1 MARIAFLALTY
12 ATLSLLVLTPFN
24 AANAALAPSSAPEE
38 YAAGLAVTGLAAG
51 AAPAAAAFPICPRT
65 GARPVKPTVPPIRC
79 LSAAQYT
86 CCSSCEDFV
95 ISLQQVGHIFASAER
110 GERDGAAAGCS
121 AGLVPQLADSTLT
134 PSCLSPI
141 SSSPGR
147 FPQNA
152 VNATALLLAVA
163 PSLNAVNA
171 TALLLAVAPS
181 LVLQL
186 ADSTLGSDYQS
197 CDVTGP
203 YTEGQFILEQ
213 FICGITCNPDSG
225 LYFALLPKP
234 TVSVCKNV
242 SQQFYGA
249 VKDVTFPGF
258 PGTLGSFV
266 NSPDTF
272 TRQLFQGFA
281 TAVGIK
287 DLQVNFVDPLLKACW
302 NMTGRPLPAAAGCC
316 DPFILPAT
324 CPRNLLDTTA
334 HPEYL
339 KVLNRTVP
347 DFCSNQTNAA
357 APPSASSPPAP
368 GESPA
373 GSSPPAPEESPANS
387 SPPAPEESPANS
399 SPPAPEES
407 PAASSPPAP
416 GSPASGTASGNPSAA
431 GTGNSSPPPPPGK
444 AAGSAGFFGPGSMLT
459 VLVAGVLALLV

>member
-95 ISLQQVGHIFASAER
+95 ISLQQ
-110 GERDGAAAGCS
+110 
-121 AGLVPQLADSTLT
+121 
-134 PSCLSPI
+134 
-141 SSSPGR
+141 
-147 FPQNA
+147 
-152 VNATALLLAVA
+152 
-163 PSLNAVNA
+163 NAVNA

>member
-95 ISLQQVGHIFASAER
+95 ISLQQ
-110 GERDGAAAGCS
+110 
-121 AGLVPQLADSTLT
+121 
-134 PSCLSPI
+134 
-141 SSSPGR
+141 
-147 FPQNA
+147 
-152 VNATALLLAVA
+152 
-163 PSLNAVNA
+163 NAVNA

-225 LYFALLPKP
+225 SYFALLPKP

-281 TAVGIK
+281 NTVGIK

-368 GESPA
+368 
-373 GSSPPAPEESPANS
+373 
-387 SPPAPEESPANS
+387 
-399 SPPAPEES
+399 
-407 PAASSPPAP
+407 
-416 GSPASGTASGNPSAA
+416 
-431 GTGNSSPPPPPGK
+431 PPPPPGK